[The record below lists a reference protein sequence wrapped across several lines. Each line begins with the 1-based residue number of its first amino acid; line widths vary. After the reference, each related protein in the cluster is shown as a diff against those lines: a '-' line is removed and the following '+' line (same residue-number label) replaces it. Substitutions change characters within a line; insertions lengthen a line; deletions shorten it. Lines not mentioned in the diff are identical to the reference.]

1 LLTCDE
7 VSVISESS
15 YEYEDLMEEE
25 EEEEEEEEM
34 GFPHQD
40 W

>member
-15 YEYEDLMEEE
+15 YEQDDLMDETTESE
-25 EEEEEEEEM
+25 PELE
-34 GFPHQD
+34 GFD
-40 W
+40 G